1 MAQKRGGRESHGIKF
16 SRKSRIYRYG
26 LAIHRAEPGLAM
38 CAIQFKCLAPGQE
51 AQRRECKYYEPS
63 ADGRCGFEERSANLC
78 QCREAQLEEV
88 AFAAKFLLDE
98 REAL

>member
-1 MAQKRGGRESHGIKF
+1 ML
-16 SRKSRIYRYG
+16 SRKLKVYRYG
-26 LAIHRAEPGLAM
+26 LAIYRAEPGLAM
-38 CAIQFKCLAPGQE
+38 CSIQFKCLALDRE
-51 AQRRECKYYEPS
+51 AQKRECKYYEAS

-78 QCREAQLEEV
+78 QCRQAQLEEV

>member
-1 MAQKRGGRESHGIKF
+1 MIRKQSKAESHSIKF

-38 CAIQFKCLAPGQE
+38 CSIQFKCLAPDQE
-51 AQRRECKYYEPS
+51 AQKRECKYYEAS

-78 QCREAQLEEV
+78 QCRQAQLEEV